1 MRSIKLYDVK
11 TAITAADLLNDRVLP
26 FLRGARHRALA
37 GADRSRQRIL
47 RLHEVDAA
55 RRQSGATRVRALSG
69 DRKHRPLK
77 DEDQEPPNEWDL
89 RAPS

>member
-1 MRSIKLYDVK
+1 MGRIYQRTFIDTYAKVGFAKLYDVK
-11 TAITAADLLNDRVLP
+11 TAITAADLLNDQVLP

-55 RRQSGATRVRALSG
+55 RRQSGATRV
-69 DRKHRPLK
+69 
-77 DEDQEPPNEWDL
+77 
-89 RAPS
+89 